1 MAFSGYLLSL
11 GGSNLPLKYIYKES
25 YKVTP
30 NRRQDLDPKRDE
42 EGKLHRNTL
51 SHTAT
56 TISFQTKPMW
66 NDEMASLMSLIRGS
80 YSNTLEKKV
89 NVTYFSPDTNSYHSG
104 TFYIPDIEFTIDMV
118 DTKENR
124 ILYLSTTIELIE
136 Y

>member
-1 MAFSGYLLSL
+1 MAFNGYLLKL
-11 GGSNLPLKYIYKES
+11 GGTTLPLKYIFKES

-42 EGKLHRNTL
+42 TGKLHRNTL
-51 SHTAT
+51 EHTAT

-80 YSNTLEKKV
+80 YSNSLEKKV
-89 NVTYFSPDTNSYHSG
+89 PVTYFSPDTNSYHSG
-104 TFYIPDIEFTIDMV
+104 TFYVPDIEFTIDLI
-118 DTKENR
+118 DTNKNKV
-124 ILYLSTTIELIE
+124 LYLSTTIELIE